1 MNERVRDMV
10 RENHVRVDELIYPI
24 FVIEGENICEPVE
37 SMPGIYQY
45 SIDRLH
51 GELDRVREVGIPA
64 VLLFGIPAHK
74 DEQGSGAYAEDGIVP
89 QAIRYIKKNYKELV
103 VVADACLCEYTSHGH
118 CGLICDGEV
127 LNDETLPLLSK
138 ASVVYAKAGADII
151 TVHAEACTHLDRVV
165 HQIKDCGKKAAVAI
179 NPATPLSAIE
189 YVLPELDMV
198 LVMTVNPGFGG
209 QKYIPYCGEKVREL
223 RKMITE
229 KNLDVD
235 IQVDGGVKALN
246 IAEIAECGAN
256 IFVCGSAVFEG
267 NIEKNVKEIL
277 EQMNK

>member
-1 MNERVRDMV
+1 M
-10 RENHVRVDELIYPI
+10 YFCPPKPG
-24 FVIEGENICEPVE
+24 FTVITNTISSSGKT
-37 SMPGIYQY
+37 Y
-45 SIDRLH
+45 SIA
-51 GELDRVREVGIPA
+51 E
-64 VLLFGIPAHK
+64 
-74 DEQGSGAYAEDGIVP
+74 SGV
-89 QAIRYIKKNYKELV
+89 
-103 VVADACLCEYTSHGH
+103 
-118 CGLICDGEV
+118 
-127 LNDETLPLLSK
+127 
-138 ASVVYAKAGADII
+138 ADII

-235 IQVDGGVKALN
+235 IQVDGGVKASN

-267 NIEKNVKEIL
+267 NI
-277 EQMNK
+277 

>member
-1 MNERVRDMV
+1 MDGMFVPKISFGNPVIKALRPLTDV
-10 RENHVRVDELIYPI
+10 I
-24 FVIEGENICEPVE
+24 FDAHLMIED
-37 SMPGIYQY
+37 PG
-45 SIDRLH
+45 
-51 GELDRVREVGIPA
+51 
-64 VLLFGIPAHK
+64 
-74 DEQGSGAYAEDGIVP
+74 
-89 QAIRYIKKNYKELV
+89 RYIE
-103 VVADACLCEYTSHGH
+103 DF
-118 CGLICDGEV
+118 
-127 LNDETLPLLSK
+127 
-138 ASVVYAKAGADII
+138 AKAGADII

-267 NIEKNVKEIL
+267 NIENNVKEIL